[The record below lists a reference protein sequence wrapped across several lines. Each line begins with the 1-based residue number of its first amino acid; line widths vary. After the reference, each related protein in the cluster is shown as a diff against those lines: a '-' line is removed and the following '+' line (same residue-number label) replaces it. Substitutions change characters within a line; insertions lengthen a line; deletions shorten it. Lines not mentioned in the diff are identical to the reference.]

1 MHDVIDLPIERVNA
15 LSPYKVYINNNGSLG
30 FETQYGSV
38 YEVGFVEDYTFMD
51 ENAFQFFILESQ
63 GKHSVKDPLVR
74 ETIWVIL
81 ETFFLENNP
90 VILYI
95 CDMSDGKQAIRNRLF
110 SMWYYEYE
118 QRESFTFLSTK
129 VEVESTDYYA
139 SVLVKN
145 SNPQLEDIKV
155 TFNSFNA
162 NNVRSPLSNPPACPR
177 SSSFLQLKPSILIR
191 IPMVGNCFAKAITL
205 SSNHPLVE
213 ITIRSVCL

>member
-118 QRESFTFLSTK
+118 QRESFTFLSTQTISNWENDK
-129 VEVESTDYYA
+129 SYPDVNSL
-139 SVLVKN
+139 VLLSETFQISLDNLIKGDIEN
-145 SNPQLEDIKV
+145 MKEKLE
-155 TFNSFNA
+155 
-162 NNVRSPLSNPPACPR
+162 
-177 SSSFLQLKPSILIR
+177 
-191 IPMVGNCFAKAITL
+191 
-205 SSNHPLVE
+205 
-213 ITIRSVCL
+213 

>member
-1 MHDVIDLPIERVNA
+1 MR
-15 LSPYKVYINNNGSLG
+15 
-30 FETQYGSV
+30 
-38 YEVGFVEDYTFMD
+38 
-51 ENAFQFFILESQ
+51 FQFFILESQ

-155 TFNSFNA
+155 AFNSFIENMKEK
-162 NNVRSPLSNPPACPR
+162 L
-177 SSSFLQLKPSILIR
+177 
-191 IPMVGNCFAKAITL
+191 
-205 SSNHPLVE
+205 E
-213 ITIRSVCL
+213 

>member
-1 MHDVIDLPIERVNA
+1 
-15 LSPYKVYINNNGSLG
+15 
-30 FETQYGSV
+30 
-38 YEVGFVEDYTFMD
+38 MD

-118 QRESFTFLSTK
+118 QQESFTFLSTK

-155 TFNSFNA
+155 AFNSFIENMKEK
-162 NNVRSPLSNPPACPR
+162 L
-177 SSSFLQLKPSILIR
+177 
-191 IPMVGNCFAKAITL
+191 
-205 SSNHPLVE
+205 E
-213 ITIRSVCL
+213 

>member
-1 MHDVIDLPIERVNA
+1 MIDLPIERVNA

-90 VILYI
+90 DIFVI
-95 CDMSDGKQAIRNRLF
+95 CRMVNRLF
-110 SMWYYEYE
+110 VTVCFPCGIMNMNNG
-118 QRESFTFLSTK
+118 K
-129 VEVESTDYYA
+129 V
-139 SVLVKN
+139 L
-145 SNPQLEDIKV
+145 L
-155 TFNSFNA
+155 FC
-162 NNVRSPLSNPPACPR
+162 PL
-177 SSSFLQLKPSILIR
+177 KW
-191 IPMVGNCFAKAITL
+191 K
-205 SSNHPLVE
+205 
-213 ITIRSVCL
+213 

>member
-90 VILYI
+90 VIFI

-139 SVLVKN
+139 SVL
-145 SNPQLEDIKV
+145 
-155 TFNSFNA
+155 
-162 NNVRSPLSNPPACPR
+162 R
-177 SSSFLQLKPSILIR
+177 
-191 IPMVGNCFAKAITL
+191 
-205 SSNHPLVE
+205 
-213 ITIRSVCL
+213 

>member
-81 ETFFLENNP
+81 ETFFLEGNN
-90 VILYI
+90 
-95 CDMSDGKQAIRNRLF
+95 LF
-110 SMWYYEYE
+110 LAVSIFYG
-118 QRESFTFLSTK
+118 
-129 VEVESTDYYA
+129 A
-139 SVLVKN
+139 
-145 SNPQLEDIKV
+145 
-155 TFNSFNA
+155 
-162 NNVRSPLSNPPACPR
+162 
-177 SSSFLQLKPSILIR
+177 SILIA
-191 IPMVGNCFAKAITL
+191 MALQMYYL
-205 SSNHPLVE
+205 SNKYKNVDIQIYSE
-213 ITIRSVCL
+213 IASRCVKDE

>member
-63 GKHSVKDPLVR
+63 GKHSVKDPLV
-74 ETIWVIL
+74 
-81 ETFFLENNP
+81 
-90 VILYI
+90 ILYI

-155 TFNSFNA
+155 AFNSFIENMKEK
-162 NNVRSPLSNPPACPR
+162 L
-177 SSSFLQLKPSILIR
+177 
-191 IPMVGNCFAKAITL
+191 
-205 SSNHPLVE
+205 E
-213 ITIRSVCL
+213 

>member
-1 MHDVIDLPIERVNA
+1 MIDLPIERVNA

-90 VILYI
+90 VVHIHNNTWKTN
-95 CDMSDGKQAIRNRLF
+95 G
-110 SMWYYEYE
+110 YE
-118 QRESFTFLSTK
+118 
-129 VEVESTDYYA
+129 
-139 SVLVKN
+139 
-145 SNPQLEDIKV
+145 
-155 TFNSFNA
+155 
-162 NNVRSPLSNPPACPR
+162 
-177 SSSFLQLKPSILIR
+177 
-191 IPMVGNCFAKAITL
+191 
-205 SSNHPLVE
+205 
-213 ITIRSVCL
+213 

>member
-95 CDMSDGKQAIRNRLF
+95 WGQRNNLRDFRVSGF
-110 SMWYYEYE
+110 SW
-118 QRESFTFLSTK
+118 
-129 VEVESTDYYA
+129 
-139 SVLVKN
+139 LV
-145 SNPQLEDIKV
+145 
-155 TFNSFNA
+155 
-162 NNVRSPLSNPPACPR
+162 
-177 SSSFLQLKPSILIR
+177 SFL
-191 IPMVGNCFAKAITL
+191 L
-205 SSNHPLVE
+205 SV
-213 ITIRSVCL
+213 

>member
-129 VEVESTDYYA
+129 VEVESTDFLSQYPYPQPIAFFCLKRLFQYA
-139 SVLVKN
+139 TN
-145 SNPQLEDIKV
+145 
-155 TFNSFNA
+155 
-162 NNVRSPLSNPPACPR
+162 
-177 SSSFLQLKPSILIR
+177 
-191 IPMVGNCFAKAITL
+191 IP
-205 SSNHPLVE
+205 
-213 ITIRSVCL
+213 IRSASKMPHCALCYLL

>member
-51 ENAFQFFILESQ
+51 ENAFQFFILKSQ

-155 TFNSFNA
+155 AFNSFIENMKEK
-162 NNVRSPLSNPPACPR
+162 L
-177 SSSFLQLKPSILIR
+177 
-191 IPMVGNCFAKAITL
+191 
-205 SSNHPLVE
+205 E
-213 ITIRSVCL
+213 

>member
-118 QRESFTFLSTK
+118 QRESFTFLSNK

-155 TFNSFNA
+155 AFNSFIENMKEK
-162 NNVRSPLSNPPACPR
+162 L
-177 SSSFLQLKPSILIR
+177 
-191 IPMVGNCFAKAITL
+191 
-205 SSNHPLVE
+205 E
-213 ITIRSVCL
+213 